1 MDDAR
6 AELDEAAAQLE
17 TARAD
22 LQAGWDEYHA
32 QIAEAETQI
41 RSVVDRLTAAIAQAD
56 ESAAQL
62 NTAGQQIAQAR
73 AEVNAQQQELNS
85 QQQNLNQAQQEI
97 DAQRAALENANAA
110 FLQQINSLQEQIA
123 AAEEAGEDTEALVA
137 QLAGVQGEYDVFM
150 ETVYGPGWAQLD
162 AKQAE
167 LTTASSQLASAQDRL
182 NSAIAQINQ
191 KQAEYDAGAATLA
204 EGRAE
209 IARQQQTLDAA
220 RAELDQERSSGAAR
234 LEDAAAQIDEQQQT
248 YDDAVATF
256 AEEQK
261 EALAEIDEKTA
272 ELDEAQAD
280 LDALEAPTYTV
291 ADRRDFPGYE
301 QFGDNSTRID
311 VLSRVFPVFL
321 FAIAAL
327 VSLTTMT
334 RMVEEERITNGTLS
348 ALGYTPTAIRRKYL
362 VYGVGASL
370 LGAIVGLI
378 LGHTLL
384 PTVIFNAYAAH
395 FIFPSL
401 ELSFYP
407 LLSLLAILI
416 AVACTVV
423 VAAIVATRE
432 LREMP
437 ASLLLPKPPT
447 AGTRILL
454 ERVGWLWKRMSF
466 THKVTARN
474 LFRYKKRMFMTI
486 FGIAGYVSLLIAG
499 FGLRDSLAGISTT
512 QFDEILHYDLIAVQ
526 QDDVTDIQKQ
536 DIDDTIEG
544 MDEVVDTAAVHYE
557 QLTTIAGPKDAKQDV
572 TLLVPGNS
580 GTFDTFVTLR
590 DRASGAVFSPEE
602 DGVIVSEKLASLLNA
617 DVGDTITLDDADGL
631 ARTFPIGAITE
642 MYVGHYVFL
651 DDANYQAIFQS
662 EPEDNALLITLTDS
676 TTEQIDAASAELMSV
691 EGIRGV
697 VQVAAITNTIEAIMN
712 GLNNVIAVLIVASVL
727 LALVVI
733 FNLTNINVSER
744 IRELSTI
751 KVLGFYP
758 REVTLYIYRET
769 FILTLLGILAGYA
782 VGIPLHAFIIDALPP
797 DNAMFRPDLLWA
809 NFALSATITLLISV
823 AIMVVIHIRLKRV
836 DMLEALKSV
845 E

>member
-1 MDDAR
+1 MSAR
-6 AELDEAAAQLE
+6 LLFEDTEGAEPYDNAYLALLDQHKATLEDLLCPQAQARLATPRRSWTTRARNLTKPPHNSE

-137 QLAGVQGEYDVFM
+137 QLAGVQGENYDVFM

-209 IARQQQTLDAA
+209 IARQQQTM
-220 RAELDQERSSGAAR
+220 R
-234 LEDAAAQIDEQQQT
+234 AAQIDEQQQT
-248 YDDAVATF
+248 YDDAAATF

-384 PTVIFNAYAAH
+384 PTRHLQRLRRPFH
-395 FIFPSL
+395 LP
-401 ELSFYP
+401 EP
-407 LLSLLAILI
+407 G
-416 AVACTVV
+416 T
-423 VAAIVATRE
+423 IV
-432 LREMP
+432 LP
-437 ASLLLPKPPT
+437 AP
-447 AGTRILL
+447 
-454 ERVGWLWKRMSF
+454 
-466 THKVTARN
+466 VTARHPHRGRMYRRSRCYR
-474 LFRYKKRMFMTI
+474 RYPRV
-486 FGIAGYVSLLIAG
+486 A
-499 FGLRDSLAGISTT
+499 RDACLS
-512 QFDEILHYDLIAVQ
+512 
-526 QDDVTDIQKQ
+526 VTPQATD
-536 DIDDTIEG
+536 
-544 MDEVVDTAAVHYE
+544 
-557 QLTTIAGPKDAKQDV
+557 
-572 TLLVPGNS
+572 S
-580 GTFDTFVTLR
+580 GH
-590 DRASGAVFSPEE
+590 PHP
-602 DGVIVSEKLASLLNA
+602 
-617 DVGDTITLDDADGL
+617 
-631 ARTFPIGAITE
+631 ARTGGMAVE
-642 MYVGHYVFL
+642 
-651 DDANYQAIFQS
+651 AN
-662 EPEDNALLITLTDS
+662 
-676 TTEQIDAASAELMSV
+676 
-691 EGIRGV
+691 V
-697 VQVAAITNTIEAIMN
+697 VH
-712 GLNNVIAVLIVASVL
+712 
-727 LALVVI
+727 
-733 FNLTNINVSER
+733 
-744 IRELSTI
+744 
-751 KVLGFYP
+751 P
-758 REVTLYIYRET
+758 
-769 FILTLLGILAGYA
+769 
-782 VGIPLHAFIIDALPP
+782 
-797 DNAMFRPDLLWA
+797 
-809 NFALSATITLLISV
+809 
-823 AIMVVIHIRLKRV
+823 
-836 DMLEALKSV
+836 
-845 E
+845 